1 MPRPFHLMLMAVCGL
16 TACSKSPEPVET
28 PGPAAVT
35 PAAAP
40 AAATTAGS
48 IPRDLSSIDL
58 CKIILPAEVA
68 TAAGGTLATE
78 PAWKGNSCMYVIETP
93 EGTES
98 YLASIQPV
106 DLVRVV
112 LDAQTE
118 AERGERID
126 GLWDEAWLGKRAL
139 VAEGYSLTVVRN
151 GELAFEIAGDRRDV
165 VLALARLAADRLQ

>member
-1 MPRPFHLMLMAVCGL
+1 MQRPFHLMLMAVCGL

-98 YLASIQPV
+98 
-106 DLVRVV
+106 
-112 LDAQTE
+112 
-118 AERGERID
+118 
-126 GLWDEAWLGKRAL
+126 
-139 VAEGYSLTVVRN
+139 
-151 GELAFEIAGDRRDV
+151 
-165 VLALARLAADRLQ
+165 